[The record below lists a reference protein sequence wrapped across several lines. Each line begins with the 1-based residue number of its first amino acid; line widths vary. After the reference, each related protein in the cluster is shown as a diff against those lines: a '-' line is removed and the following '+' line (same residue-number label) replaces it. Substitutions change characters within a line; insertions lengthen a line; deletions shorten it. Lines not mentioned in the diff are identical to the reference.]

1 MLMGKQL
8 RLQGSVVS
16 IGLCLALREVGFVGC
31 HECSKSVKTNSV
43 ELHSGEENDVLKSDQ
58 WDCMSA
64 LDRVMYYDE
73 LALEML
79 SGDRYQ
85 PKADTYPSSRVL
97 IAEYLRRRVT
107 RLKPIASLRDDDA
120 SFDSLARTFLR
131 CPKKQFPRFYK
142 CSPALRCAES
152 VERALGLRRMQL
164 TSNDA
169 RVVGSHG
176 ATEGELI
183 DALATRL
190 REKFKSAGFKHAD
203 REWRESLRLTIKR
216 CFDFLAEM
224 GECSSRVSVIRI
236 DHYLPTSIGVGW
248 LEGLMSALPDA
259 FERGSLE
266 CGLCGAIVRVDF
278 IDSLGWRIHV
288 AYFIDGDE
296 KAFVESVE
304 PFWADLTDGM
314 GWASTCL
321 SGLRGEGCGPLGE
334 VGKRLKKSLAV
345 MLSRDEV
352 KRLNVL
358 GIEDPQFFKTSR
370 LKTAASAVGTAPS
383 RGAE

>member
-1 MLMGKQL
+1 ML
-8 RLQGSVVS
+8 VVTN
-16 IGLCLALREVGFVGC
+16 AAR
-31 HECSKSVKTNSV
+31 VKANSV

-58 WDCMSA
+58 WDCMTA

-73 LALEML
+73 LALETL

-97 IAEYLRRRVT
+97 IAEHLRRRVT
-107 RLKPIASLRDDDA
+107 GLKPIAPLRDDDA
-120 SFDSLARTFLR
+120 SFDSLVRTFLR
-131 CPKKQFPRFYK
+131 CPNKQFPRFYK

-152 VERALGLRRMQL
+152 VELALGLCRMQL
-164 TSNDA
+164 TGNDA

-190 REKFKSAGFKHAD
+190 RERLKSTGFKTAD

-224 GECSSRVSVIRI
+224 GECSSRVSVVRI
-236 DHYLPTSIGVGW
+236 DHYLPTSININR
-248 LEGLMSALPDA
+248 LESLMSGLPDA
-259 FERGSLE
+259 FEHRSLE

-296 KAFVESVE
+296 KAFVESVK
-304 PFWADLTDGM
+304 PFWTDLTDGV
-314 GWASTCL
+314 GWVSTCL

-334 VGKRLKKSLAV
+334 ARKELKKSLEA

-352 KRLNVL
+352 KRLSIY
-358 GIEDPQFFKTSR
+358 GIEDPQFLKTSR